1 MNSDIRISV
10 SFKGHRKRMKL
21 RKILGDRSDSYLID
35 LWITVSMD
43 RPDGILTGWDESDIA
58 VSCGWEKEPSEF
70 VSALIQTGWLNKNE
84 NGCYSIHDWPDHQP
98 WACNS
103 KQRSET
109 ARKNIQKRWEAKRK
123 AGDDTNSNTE
133 TIQPEY
139 EQYTD
144 GIQTVIPNGY
154 GTDTPLPSSPI
165 LTLPIKEKDLLSDS
179 PESDQKEKPV
189 YPESFEKFWIAYPK
203 KEGKGAAYKSY
214 QKIKAPRPSLNK
226 ILDSIETHSKTEKW
240 KNKQY
245 IPLPATFLNQRRWE
259 DEFTPE
265 DFNQFQPSKFNNN
278 LGQGPEYAEL

>member
-179 PESDQKEKPV
+179 PESGQTKKQFKKPSIEEITIYCQERKNRVDPDKFFNFYESKGWMIGKNKMKNWRSAIITWEKGEDEKPG
-189 YPESFEKFWIAYPK
+189 YRKNESN
-203 KEGKGAAYKSY
+203 
-214 QKIKAPRPSLNK
+214 SL
-226 ILDSIETHSKTEKW
+226 
-240 KNKQY
+240 
-245 IPLPATFLNQRRWE
+245 
-259 DEFTPE
+259 
-265 DFNQFQPSKFNNN
+265 FNNN
-278 LGQGPEYAEL
+278 NGPEYAEL